1 MSDERHVLVIGAG
14 TAGTRVARTLA
25 GAGWRVTVVEHGQFG
40 GNCLWHGCVPK
51 KALYTAAQTR
61 REAGEAARMGFA
73 DGPPDLD
80 WTRLMA
86 WKGEMQHVY
95 AGDQEGILERLGAE
109 LVRGEARFLSP
120 DEVSAGGATYRPSHM
135 LVSTGSRPMRPRLP
149 GSDLADTSDDALE
162 YPARPA
168 SLAIVGGGYIA
179 MEFAGIYAAFGTR
192 LTVVVR
198 GGDVLKGFDPEADL
212 RQRGGL
218 EAQGVTFLLHTQTRS
233 VEGSR
238 GRLELRV
245 AGPDGRERTLAC
257 ERVLAATGRVPAVD
271 DLDLA
276 AGGVELDGRGRPS
289 IDAGLRSTSN
299 PRVWFAGDAVGGIEL
314 TPVAGLEGER
324 VAQSMLTGEPQTVDL
339 AGMPSACF
347 TVPQVARVGLGEA
360 ELAARGAPY
369 QVARGDFEY
378 VAQAII
384 DDRRGG
390 LVKLLAGEDGRLLS
404 AHLAGP
410 QAAELIYTLAL
421 ALRAGATLDDLQT
434 ARAVHPT
441 LSEALNWASF
451 TTETVTPQQG
461 G

>member
-1 MSDERHVLVIGAG
+1 MNDERHVLVIGAG

-51 KALYTAAQTR
+51 KALYTAARTR
-61 REAGEAARMGFA
+61 RQAGEAARMGFA
-73 DGPPDLD
+73 GGPPELD

-86 WKGEMQHVY
+86 WKGEMQRAY
-95 AGDQEGILERLGAE
+95 AGDQEGILEGLGAE

-120 DEVSAGGATYRPSHM
+120 DEVTAGGRAYRPSHV
-135 LVSTGSRPMRPRLP
+135 LVATGSRPVRPPLP
-149 GSDLADTSDDALE
+149 GSDLADTSNDALA
-162 YPARPA
+162 YPTRPA
-168 SLAIVGGGYIA
+168 TLAIIGGGYIA
-179 MEFAGIYAAFGTR
+179 MEFAGVYAAFGTR
-192 LTVVVR
+192 VTVVVR
-198 GGDVLKGFDPEADL
+198 GADVLKGFDPEAAAL
-212 RQRGGL
+212 AQAGL
-218 EAQGVTFLLHTQTRS
+218 EALGVTFLLHTETRAI
-233 VEGSR
+233 EGSR
-238 GRLELRV
+238 GALELRV
-245 AGPDGRERTLAC
+245 AGADGREWALAG

-276 AGGVELDGRGRPS
+276 AGGVDADERGRPRL
-289 IDAGLRSTSN
+289 DASLRSRSN
-299 PRVWFAGDAVGGIEL
+299 PRVWFAGDAAGGIEL

-324 VAQSMLTGEPQTVDL
+324 VAQSMLTGEPQAVDL
-339 AGMPSACF
+339 AAMPSACF

-390 LVKLLAGEDGRLLS
+390 LVKLLAGEDGRLLG

-410 QAAELIYTLAL
+410 QAAELIYTLAV
-421 ALRAGATLDDLQT
+421 ALRAGAMLEDLQG

-451 TTETVTPQQG
+451 ATETVTPG
-461 G
+461 RRG

>member
-1 MSDERHVLVIGAG
+1 MSNERHVLVIGAG

-61 REAGEAARMGFA
+61 RQAGEAARMGFA
-73 DGPPDLD
+73 GGPPDLD

-86 WKGEMQHVY
+86 WKGEMQRAY
-95 AGDQEGILERLGAE
+95 AGDPEGILEGLGAE

-120 DEVSAGGATYRPSHM
+120 GGVSAGGTTYRPSHV
-135 LVSTGSRPMRPRLP
+135 LVATGSRPERPPLP

-162 YPARPA
+162 YPSRPA
-168 SLAIVGGGYIA
+168 SLAIIGGGYIA
-179 MEFAGIYAAFGTR
+179 MEFAGIYAAFGTQV
-192 LTVVVR
+192 TVVVR
-198 GGDVLKGFDPEADL
+198 GGEVLKGFDPEAAAPA
-212 RQRGGL
+212 QAGL
-218 EAQGVTFLLHTQTRS
+218 EALGVTFLLHTETKAI
-233 VEGSR
+233 EGSR
-238 GRLELRV
+238 GALKLRV
-245 AGPDGRERTLAC
+245 AGANGRERSLAS

-276 AGGVELDGRGRPS
+276 AGGVEVDDRGRPRL
-289 IDAGLRSTSN
+289 DASLRSRSN
-299 PRVWFAGDAVGGIEL
+299 TRVWFAGDAAGGIEL

-324 VAQSMLTGEPQTVDL
+324 VAQSMLTGEPQAVDL

-369 QVARGDFEY
+369 QVARGGFEY

-384 DDRRGG
+384 DDRRSG
-390 LVKLLAGEDGRLLS
+390 LVKLLAGEDGRLLG

-410 QAAELIYTLAL
+410 QAAELIHTLGL
-421 ALRAGATLDDLQT
+421 ALRAGATLDDLRE
-434 ARAVHPT
+434 ARPVHPT
-441 LSEALNWASF
+441 LSEALNWAAFSV
-451 TTETVTPQQG
+451 ETVTP
-461 G
+461 

>member
-73 DGPPDLD
+73 GGPPDLD

-86 WKGEMQHVY
+86 WKGEMQRAY
-95 AGDQEGILERLGAE
+95 AGDQEGILEGLGAE

-120 DEVSAGGATYRPSHM
+120 DEVSAGGTTYRPSHV
-135 LVSTGSRPMRPRLP
+135 LVATGSRPVRPPFP

-168 SLAIVGGGYIA
+168 TLAIVGGGYIA
-179 MEFAGIYAAFGTR
+179 MEFAGIYAAFGTQV
-192 LTVVVR
+192 TVVVR
-198 GGDVLKGFDPEADL
+198 GGDVLKGFDPEAAAL
-212 RQRGGL
+212 AQAGL
-218 EAQGVTFLLHTQTRS
+218 EALGVTFLLHTETRAI
-233 VEGSR
+233 EGSR

-276 AGGVELDGRGRPS
+276 AGGVEVDGRGRPS
-289 IDAGLRSTSN
+289 MDAGLRSTSN
-299 PRVWFAGDAVGGIEL
+299 PRVWFAGDAAGGIEL

-390 LVKLLAGEDGRLLS
+390 LVKLLAGEDGRLLG